1 VKQLHILIAEDESL
15 IRLGLTRILEEAGH
29 VVYAAEDGVAAIA
42 LADSRT
48 PDLAIL
54 DIKMP
59 RMDGLETAQRLY
71 ERAPVPI
78 LFLTAYGERDLI
90 ERATRLPVMGYL
102 VKPVR
107 EAELEAMIEV
117 AMNRFAEQARTAH
130 LAASAESALAD
141 HRLLDR
147 AKGLI
152 MLREGVSELEAYSR
166 IEQRAR
172 RERRTLLE
180 VSEEVAAELETGGSQ
195 PPREE

>member
-1 VKQLHILIAEDESL
+1 VRHLHVLIAEDESL
-15 IRLGLTRILEEAGH
+15 IRLGLERILEEAGH
-29 VVYAAEDGVAAIA
+29 VVHAAEDGVAALA

-59 RMDGLETAQRLY
+59 RMDGLEAARRLY
-71 ERAPVPI
+71 ERAPLPI

-107 EAELEAMIEV
+107 EAELVAMIEV
-117 AMNRFAEQARTAH
+117 AMNRFAEQARTAQ
-130 LAASAESALAD
+130 LAESAASALSD
-141 HRLLDR
+141 HRLVDR

-152 MLREGVSELEAYSR
+152 MLREGVSELEAYNR
-166 IEQRAR
+166 LDERAR

-180 VSEEVAAELETGGSQ
+180 VAEEVGAELGAKGSQ
-195 PPREE
+195 PPQE